1 MCAWHASPKE
11 VACAASILKD
21 VANFRFRFDETLFL

>member
-1 MCAWHASPKE
+1 MPLSKE
-11 VACAASILKD
+11 VACAASTLKD